1 MVAFFFLTL
10 YKKYVNLTYFLRS
23 SLFYSILP
31 KKENL
36 MYQKKKE
43 RLYICDLLENPS
55 VPYPSYYVL
64 STSMHKNEMLQGAI
78 IALHSFD
85 FSYYETA
92 KSHEDIFAMFHS
104 GTFPIYKEKYIV
116 GYFGN
121 KMMYLESNGWK
132 GMPSTEDIFK
142 MENWLVC

>member
-1 MVAFFFLTL
+1 MS
-10 YKKYVNLTYFLRS
+10 NLPYNAT
-23 SLFYSILP
+23 
-31 KKENL
+31 

-43 RLYICDLLENPS
+43 RLYISDLLDNPA
-55 VPYPSYYVL
+55 VPYPAFYVL
-64 STSMHKNEMLQGAI
+64 STTMHKNEIFHAAL

-85 FSYYETA
+85 FTYYEIA
-92 KSHEDIFAMFHS
+92 KTYEDIFAMFHS

>member
-1 MVAFFFLTL
+1 MPICQFDIFLSPDSFSCYTL
-10 YKKYVNLTYFLRS
+10 H
-23 SLFYSILP
+23 
-31 KKENL
+31 
-36 MYQKKKE
+36 MYTKKKE
-43 RLYICDLLENPS
+43 RFYISDLLDNPA

-64 STSMHKNEMLQGAI
+64 STSMHKNEMLKTAMT
-78 IALHSFD
+78 ALHSFD

-92 KSHEDIFAMFHS
+92 RSYEDIFAMLHS

-132 GMPSTEDIFK
+132 GMPSTEEIFK

>member
-1 MVAFFFLTL
+1 
-10 YKKYVNLTYFLRS
+10 
-23 SLFYSILP
+23 
-31 KKENL
+31 

-43 RLYICDLLENPS
+43 KLYISELIENS
-55 VPYPSYYVL
+55 AVAYPSYYIL
-64 STSMHKNEMLQGAI
+64 STSMHDNEMLHAAL

-85 FSYYETA
+85 FTYYETA
-92 KSHEDIFAMFHS
+92 KSYEDIFAMFNS

-121 KMMYLESNGWK
+121 KMMYLEPNGWK
-132 GMPSTEDIFK
+132 GMPSTEEIFK

>member
-1 MVAFFFLTL
+1 MTYL
-10 YKKYVNLTYFLRS
+10 Y
-23 SLFYSILP
+23 LFCMILLY
-31 KKENL
+31 NTI
-36 MYQKKKE
+36 MYNNKKKE
-43 RLYICDLLENPS
+43 RFYICDLLENPA

-64 STSMHKNEMLQGAI
+64 SSTMHKNEMLQTAM

-92 KSHEDIFAMFHS
+92 RNYEDVFAMFHS

-121 KMMYLESNGWK
+121 KMMYLETNGWK
-132 GMPSTEDIFK
+132 GMPCTEDIFK

>member
-1 MVAFFFLTL
+1 
-10 YKKYVNLTYFLRS
+10 
-23 SLFYSILP
+23 
-31 KKENL
+31 

-43 RLYICDLLENPS
+43 RLYICDLLTNAS
-55 VPYPSYYVL
+55 VAYPSYYLL
-64 STSMHKNEMLQGAI
+64 STSMYGNEILHSAL

-85 FSYYETA
+85 FSYYEIA
-92 KSHEDIFAMFHS
+92 KKYDDIFSMLHT

-132 GMPSTEDIFK
+132 GMPVTEDVFK

>member
-1 MVAFFFLTL
+1 MYPKNKKRFYISELLSDPAVA
-10 YKKYVNLTYFLRS
+10 YPAYY
-23 SLFYSILP
+23 
-31 KKENL
+31 
-36 MYQKKKE
+36 
-43 RLYICDLLENPS
+43 LLSASASN
-55 VPYPSYYVL
+55 
-64 STSMHKNEMLQGAI
+64 NDMLHSAL

-85 FSYYETA
+85 FSYYETP
-92 KSHEDIFAMFHS
+92 KSYEDIFAMFSS

-132 GMPSTEDIFK
+132 GMPSSEDIFK

>member
-1 MVAFFFLTL
+1 VLDTGIYNWHTTPA
-10 YKKYVNLTYFLRS
+10 VDPHVEHEDDINH
-23 SLFYSILP
+23 IN
-31 KKENL
+31 KENL

-92 KSHEDIFAMFHS
+92 KSHEDLFAMFHS
-104 GTFPIYKEKYIV
+104 GTFPIYKEKYLV

>member
-1 MVAFFFLTL
+1 
-10 YKKYVNLTYFLRS
+10 
-23 SLFYSILP
+23 
-31 KKENL
+31 

-43 RLYICDLLENPS
+43 RLYISELLEDPA
-55 VPYPSYYVL
+55 VTYPSYYLL
-64 STSMHKNEMLQGAI
+64 SLSMAKNEILHTSL

-85 FSYYETA
+85 FTYYEIP
-92 KSHEDIFAMFHS
+92 KNHEDIFAMLHS
-104 GTFPIYKEKYIV
+104 GMFPIYKEKYLV

>member
-1 MVAFFFLTL
+1 MFL
-10 YKKYVNLTYFLRS
+10 YFSHRYTY
-23 SLFYSILP
+23 
-31 KKENL
+31 NTL

-43 RLYICDLLENPS
+43 KLYISELLDNPA
-55 VPYPSYYVL
+55 VVYPAYYVL
-64 STSMHKNEMLQGAI
+64 SPSMYKNEMLHSALMS
-78 IALHSFD
+78 LHSFD

-92 KSHEDIFAMFHS
+92 KSFDDIFTMLHS

-132 GMPSTEDIFK
+132 GLPSTEDIFK
-142 MENWLVC
+142 IENWLVF

>member
-1 MVAFFFLTL
+1 
-10 YKKYVNLTYFLRS
+10 
-23 SLFYSILP
+23 
-31 KKENL
+31 

-43 RLYICDLLENPS
+43 KLFISELLEDPAVS
-55 VPYPSYYVL
+55 YPSYYIL
-64 STSMHKNEMLQGAI
+64 STYACNNEMLHAAL

-92 KSHEDIFAMFHS
+92 KSYTDIFAMFHA
-104 GTFPIYKEKYIV
+104 GTFPIYKEKYVV

-132 GMPSTEDIFK
+132 GMPTTEDIFK
-142 MENWLVC
+142 MEHWLVC

>member
-1 MVAFFFLTL
+1 
-10 YKKYVNLTYFLRS
+10 
-23 SLFYSILP
+23 
-31 KKENL
+31 

-43 RLYICDLLENPS
+43 RLYVSDLLDNPS
-55 VPYPSYYVL
+55 VSYPAYYVL
-64 STSMHKNEMLQGAI
+64 SLSMHKNEMLHTTLSS
-78 IALHSFD
+78 LHSFD

-92 KSHEDIFAMFHS
+92 KSYEDIFAMFHS
-104 GTFPIYKEKYIV
+104 GNFPIYKEKYAV
-116 GYFGN
+116 GYFGS

>member
-1 MVAFFFLTL
+1 
-10 YKKYVNLTYFLRS
+10 
-23 SLFYSILP
+23 
-31 KKENL
+31 

-43 RLYICDLLENPS
+43 RFYISELLDDPA
-55 VPYPSYYVL
+55 VTYPAYYVL
-64 STSMHKNEMLQGAI
+64 STTMHNNEMLQAALI
-78 IALHSFD
+78 SLHSFD
-85 FSYYETA
+85 FSYYERA
-92 KSHEDIFAMFHS
+92 KTYEDIFAMFGS

-121 KMMYLESNGWK
+121 KMMYLETNGWK

>member
-1 MVAFFFLTL
+1 MFL
-10 YKKYVNLTYFLRS
+10 YFSHRYTY
-23 SLFYSILP
+23 
-31 KKENL
+31 NTL

-43 RLYICDLLENPS
+43 KLYISELLDNPA
-55 VPYPSYYVL
+55 VVYPAYYVL
-64 STSMHKNEMLQGAI
+64 SPSMYKNEMLHSALM
-78 IALHSFD
+78 ALHSFD

-92 KSHEDIFAMFHS
+92 KSFDDIFTMLHS

-132 GMPSTEDIFK
+132 GLPSTEDIFK
-142 MENWLVC
+142 IENWLVF